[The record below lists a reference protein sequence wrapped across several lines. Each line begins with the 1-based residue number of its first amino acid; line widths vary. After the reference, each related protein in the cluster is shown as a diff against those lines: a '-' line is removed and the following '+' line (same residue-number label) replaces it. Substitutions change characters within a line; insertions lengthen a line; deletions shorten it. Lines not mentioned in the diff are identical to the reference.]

1 MSSPGK
7 QIDDYFLQNG
17 GEAVI
22 IDEKD
27 GLIST
32 IARIALGLA
41 FALFPSVMFFQI
53 VFFAGI
59 PNFGQYTFANWFPFS
74 ILLGAV
80 FFFGFSGLSVT
91 FARSHVEVTSEKI
104 LVGNTWFGIPKKLK
118 ATPVSE
124 ISAIALAWE
133 RGASPFGGRRYC
145 AVSALSAIKSKP
157 VLLVSSSKKE
167 AALELANA
175 IAEITKLPVQDIPQ
189 S

>member
-1 MSSPGK
+1 MSRPGK
-7 QIDDYFLQNG
+7 QIDDYFLQNR
-17 GEAVI
+17 GEDVI

-27 GLIST
+27 SLIST
-32 IARIALGLA
+32 LVRIALGLA
-41 FALFPSVMFFQI
+41 FTLFPSVMFFQI

-59 PNFGQYTFANWFPFS
+59 PNFGQYTFANWLPFS
-74 ILLGAV
+74 IFLCAV
-80 FFFGFSGLSVT
+80 FFFGSMSLPVA
-91 FARSHVEVTSEKI
+91 FARSHVEATSEKI
-104 LVGNTWFGIPKKLK
+104 LTGSSWFGVPVKLK
-118 ATPVSE
+118 VLPVSE

-145 AVSALSAIKSKP
+145 AVSALSAKKAKP

-189 S
+189 A